1 MREITVGKI
10 RRSLKRFEDFAGDL
24 AKSDMNTFSDR
35 LNMLMDY
42 CKTDPVTVAIH
53 EQLINM
59 PSVNFESWHKDV
71 LSTMGGMV
79 GSGDLTF
86 PTELEERMALMY
98 QLLDK
103 INDSEI
109 DLLDFSHSF
118 FAIGDNSIDSIIFAF
133 NDAIVEPLARELA
146 YRIEDLE
153 EEMPEDNQEIFPLA
167 NIQIIHNAANVVQQT
182 ASGNNISQN
191 ANIESKDELSQLFND
206 LRQELRSVINKEPRI
221 DDALQIV
228 QTSQDLANNGVK
240 SLPSIKAL
248 LSSLGAMGN
257 VSSIVSG
264 IIAVVA
270 TIG

>member
-24 AKSDMNTFSDR
+24 ARSDMNTFADR
-35 LNMLMDY
+35 LNMLIDY
-42 CKTDPVTVAIH
+42 CKTDPVTLVIH

-59 PSVNFESWHKDV
+59 PSVNFDSWHKDV
-71 LSTMGGMV
+71 ISTMGGMA

-86 PTELEERMALMY
+86 PTELEKRMALMY

-103 INDSEI
+103 VNNGEI
-109 DLLDFSHSF
+109 DIIDFSHNF

-133 NDAIVEPLARELA
+133 NEAIIEPLARELA

-153 EEMPEDNQEIFPLA
+153 EEMPEDNKETFPLA
-167 NIQIIHNAANVVQQT
+167 NIQIIHNAGNVVQQA

-191 ANIESKDELSQLFND
+191 ANIESRNELSQLFDD
-206 LRQELRSVINKEPRI
+206 LRQELRNVINEESKI

-228 QTSQDLANNGVK
+228 QTSQDLANNAVNCSVMRDVSHKNIYGNRRT
-240 SLPSIKAL
+240 
-248 LSSLGAMGN
+248 SS
-257 VSSIVSG
+257 
-264 IIAVVA
+264 
-270 TIG
+270 